1 MQQAA
6 IGFCAIAGVLAG
18 DLIGD
23 GSGEAM
29 EKKLFVEIK
38 IMKINQQKNASTPH
52 EHTRQYFI
60 LKPTNTD
67 TIEYEATFFSSKQI
81 INSNRRMDWNCY
93 NNSPYL
99 CILQQHR
106 DRHAK
111 MVIIPVSAEIKFN
124 GMQDQLMS
132 IRFHSL
138 PLVDRGWADPFPNSK
153 CIGFETV
160 RADCI

>member
-1 MQQAA
+1 
-6 IGFCAIAGVLAG
+6 
-18 DLIGD
+18 
-23 GSGEAM
+23 
-29 EKKLFVEIK
+29 
-38 IMKINQQKNASTPH
+38 MKINQQKNASTLH

-67 TIEYEATFFSSKQI
+67 TIEYSVEYEATFFSFKQK

-132 IRFHSL
+132 IRFHSQSFYHWSTVVEL
-138 PLVDRGWADPFPNSK
+138 IHFPIPSASASRLYAQIVFKYLHRMHSPDETIRNNHGSGWNWGGAD
-153 CIGFETV
+153 
-160 RADCI
+160 